1 MPDGIKI
8 NPLHTES
15 LLVSSSYIVRE
26 NKSLWIF
33 FKDKTRTKKKIKMN
47 IKFRLSGNFTFI
59 VSRISEQIK

>member
-15 LLVSSSYIVRE
+15 LLVSFSYIVRE

-33 FKDKTRTKKKIKMN
+33 FKDKTGTKKKIKMN